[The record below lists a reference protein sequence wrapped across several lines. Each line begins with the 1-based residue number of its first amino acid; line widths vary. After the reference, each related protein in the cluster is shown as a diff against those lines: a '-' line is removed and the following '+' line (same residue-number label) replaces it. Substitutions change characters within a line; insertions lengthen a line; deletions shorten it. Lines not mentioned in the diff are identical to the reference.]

1 MDILK
6 NKNKILA
13 IILIVLVVII
23 CIAGITLFNQNSL
36 TQTNDTWTHEAGQKL
51 ELDAA
56 DFFNVN
62 KSKADQITFDI
73 SKVDVDTVGEYV
85 ATATFKGKTFDIKVN
100 VVDTTAPMVEF
111 ASRVIFTNDLENTDF
126 TNVYEAVYEASEYTS
141 KLIRFE
147 YSENLQVMDET
158 AVNDLE
164 NTIPVPCDEE
174 ELKAIGTEEIPTES
188 GVYRSVLEIAD
199 EHGNVVLEEVY
210 VVYDTTG
217 ALIEDTP
224 DKIVYVETEEE
235 LSSEPTVDKND
246 YVITDNVDGTISAE
260 KIITELELRD
270 ADKHEWLVHVSY
282 TDRAGNE
289 SKADFL
295 ITVKKASAS
304 SSNAGSSNSGSSSSG
319 GSTNSQASS
328 SNGSQTYDPADTNKD
343 GVVTSEE
350 ADSNISAS
358 EQAVIDA
365 GYGVVVLL
373 PTGNYGILTHGDGYV
388 NGRHGSDILR
398 EYLSAQGLYP
408 SAGIGGCWI
417 DIDNDW
423 YWFVARDVVP
433 MDTSGNDWN
442 GDGTIEFID

>member
-1 MDILK
+1 M
-6 NKNKILA
+6 
-13 IILIVLVVII
+13 
-23 CIAGITLFNQNSL
+23 
-36 TQTNDTWTHEAGQKL
+36 
-51 ELDAA
+51 
-56 DFFNVN
+56 
-62 KSKADQITFDI
+62 
-73 SKVDVDTVGEYV
+73 DVDTVGEYV
-85 ATATFKGKTFDIKVN
+85 ATATFKEKTFDIKVN

-174 ELKAIGTEEIPTES
+174 ELKAIGTEDIPTEP

-224 DKIVYVETEEE
+224 DKVVYVETEEE
-235 LSSEPTVDKND
+235 LASEPTVDKND

-319 GSTNSQASS
+319 GSTNSQASAS
-328 SNGSQTYDPADTNKD
+328 SNQTTDTWVPTDDEND
-343 GVVTSEE
+343 
-350 ADSNISAS
+350 ISPY
-358 EQAVIDA
+358 EQMVIDA
-365 GYGVVVLL
+365 GYGNVVQIDSSTYAVLMQNSDH
-373 PTGNYGILTHGDGYV
+373 TINGMKGSSIL
-388 NGRHGSDILR
+388 SS
-398 EYLSAQGLYP
+398 YLAERGLY
-408 SAGIGGCWI
+408 SNHIQGGWI
-417 DIDNDW
+417 DSDNGW
-423 YWFVARDVVP
+423 YWYTAENVVP
-433 MDTSGNDWN
+433 IDTSGNDWN

>member
-111 ASRVIFTNDLENTDF
+111 ASRLIFTNDLENTDF

-164 NTIPVPCDEE
+164 NTIPVPCDEM
-174 ELKAIGTEEIPTES
+174 ELKAIGTEDIPTES

-199 EHGNVVLEEVY
+199 EHGNAVLEEVY

-224 DKIVYVETEEE
+224 DKVVYVETEEE

-246 YVITDNVDGTISAE
+246 YVITDNVDGTIRAE

-328 SNGSQTYDPADTNKD
+328 SNDSQTYDPADTNKD
-343 GVVTSEE
+343 GVVTGDE
-350 ADSNISAS
+350 ASAYIGPS

-365 GYGVVVLL
+365 GYGVVVQIDSN
-373 PTGNYGILTHGDGYV
+373 TYSVLTHGDGTV
-388 NGRHGSDILR
+388 NGVDGSTILR
-398 EYLSAQGLYP
+398 EYLASIGLVP
-408 SAGIGGCWI
+408 QNVSGCWI
-417 DIDNDW
+417 DSEKDLYRYIAEN
-423 YWFVARDVVP
+423 VVP
-433 MDTSGNDWN
+433 IDTSGLQM
-442 GDGTIEFID
+442 DGEWELY

>member
-164 NTIPVPCDEE
+164 NTIPVPCDEM
-174 ELKAIGTEEIPTES
+174 ELKAIGTEDIPTES

-224 DKIVYVETEEE
+224 DKVVYVETEEE

-304 SSNAGSSNSGSSSSG
+304 SSNGGSSNSGSSSSG
-319 GSTNSQASS
+319 GSTNSQSSDS
-328 SNGSQTYDPADTNKD
+328 SNQTTDTWVPTDDEND
-343 GVVTSEE
+343 
-350 ADSNISAS
+350 ISPY
-358 EQAVIDA
+358 EQMVIDA
-365 GYGVVVLL
+365 GYGNVVNL
-373 PTGNYGILTHGDGYV
+373 GNGDYAVLTHGDGYV
-388 NGRHGSDILR
+388 NGKHGFDILT
-398 EYLSAQGLYP
+398 EYLTNLGL
-408 SAGIGGCWI
+408 SDSTGMGGCWI

-433 MDTSGNDWN
+433 VDTSGLQM
-442 GDGTIEFID
+442 DGEWELY